1 MVEITLIKGKIEE
14 IELPVKEVD
23 IIVSEVSPPVPLLSY
38 PSHIAHETK
47 SLVLTSCGSSYFL
60 FDLCSQFM
68 GYLLIFESMTNSV
81 LYARDR
87 YLKKDGLLFPDQCT
101 MYLAAIEDADYKEE
115 KIGCES
121 RSVLRLDFN
130 VDTRWRS

>member
-1 MVEITLIKGKIEE
+1 VSLEWVIDLNAPVRIAYTIRYLEITLIKGKIEE

-23 IIVSEVSPPVPLLSY
+23 IIVSEVRFFHTLGLSLRA
-38 PSHIAHETK
+38 IAH
-47 SLVLTSCGSSYFL
+47 FL
-60 FDLCSQFM
+60 SQQFM

-115 KIGCES
+115 KIGCK
-121 RSVLRLDFN
+121 
-130 VDTRWRS
+130 